1 MTHANVLG
9 IDYSMSCPALC
20 LTNGT
25 THQWWVNYRLSGK
38 PYVELPDVVWN
49 ASTTEGDVP
58 RYIELAE
65 WAIAVVAVHHPT
77 LIILEDYAFGAHGRI
92 TQLSENAG
100 TLKVKLHEK
109 FPHIPLR
116 LVAPTTMKK
125 FATGRG
131 IATKDDIWAAFI
143 KREPLRESWAKQCH
157 PKASKI
163 SSPVA
168 DIADSYFLAHYGA
181 AHYGI

>member
-1 MTHANVLG
+1 
-9 IDYSMSCPALC
+9 
-20 LTNGT
+20 
-25 THQWWVNYRLSGK
+25 
-38 PYVELPDVVWN
+38 VELPDVVWN

-58 RYIELAE
+58 RYIELAQ
-65 WAIAVVAVHHPT
+65 WVITVVAVHHPT

>member
-1 MTHANVLG
+1 MNQCVLG

-168 DIADSYFLAHYGA
+168 DIAD
-181 AHYGI
+181 

>member
-1 MTHANVLG
+1 M
-9 IDYSMSCPALC
+9 
-20 LTNGT
+20 
-25 THQWWVNYRLSGK
+25 NYRLSGK